1 MYNCYIKET
10 GKTITI
16 VICDDSS
23 LVTRQITEYLHAYMQ
38 TIPTS
43 LQLYSYSDGH
53 SLISSFQKG
62 NDFGICFLD
71 ILMPGFS
78 GMETAR
84 EIRHFNTHTRIIFL
98 TSSPEYALE
107 SYEVRAYDYIL
118 KPVTPERLNRLMNE
132 VLKEIEHTDGTGIV
146 VRSDEGV
153 QMLLLANIIYVE
165 AMEKK
170 TVYHLYPEG
179 TVTCKEKFAEVCSR
193 LNREGMFL
201 QTHRSYVINLN
212 YVDRIKENDILLSCQ
227 KRIPIAQGRTK
238 EIRQAYLSF
247 QMEDR
252 T

>member
-43 LQLYSYSDGH
+43 LQLYSFSDGH

-62 NDFGICFLD
+62 NDFDICFLD

-118 KPVTPERLNRLMNE
+118 KPVTPERMNRLMNE
-132 VLKEIEHTDGTGIV
+132 VLKEIKRKHRDSQELLKQFFTCPMG
-146 VRSDEGV
+146 DEKRWDFIESYFLGREEE
-153 QMLLLANIIYVE
+153 LETYL
-165 AMEKK
+165 MESS
-170 TVYHLYPEG
+170 G
-179 TVTCKEKFAEVCSR
+179 NC
-193 LNREGMFL
+193 
-201 QTHRSYVINLN
+201 
-212 YVDRIKENDILLSCQ
+212 
-227 KRIPIAQGRTK
+227 
-238 EIRQAYLSF
+238 
-247 QMEDR
+247 
-252 T
+252 